1 MKAKNKCYI
10 LEENFRSFFKAKYAI
25 TKIVHY
31 LLHLLL
37 R

>member
-1 MKAKNKCYI
+1 M
-10 LEENFRSFFKAKYAI
+10 LHFRGKVPKTKYAI

-37 R
+37 RKALVNFK